1 MGFIDVSNKNFKILI
16 TDEGLKSTI
25 ENGLLTDIVSFSV
38 WDDNIVYTNE
48 EIEQPVPNNTGNRN
62 SFTSIK
68 LNLRNPLRNG

>member
-48 EIEQPVPNNTGNRN
+48 EIEQPVPNNTGNRK
-62 SFTSIK
+62 SIK

>member
-25 ENGLLTDIVSFSV
+25 EKGLLADIVSFSV
-38 WDDNIVYTNE
+38 WDDNIIYTNE
-48 EIEQPVPNNTGNRN
+48 EIEQPVPKSTGNRD

>member
-48 EIEQPVPNNTGNRN
+48 EIEQPVPNNTGNRK
-62 SFTSIK
+62 SIK
-68 LNLRNPLRNG
+68 LNLRNPLSNG